1 MHDAASRGHPLQIAR
16 ADLTG
21 IPHRIS
27 VAHGAREQI
36 GHRFDAAMRMQ
47 RETRLVIGG
56 IFRLE
61 MIQQQKRI
69 EVIQCMRA
77 DAAFEPN
84 AGAFDDRLRLDDF
97 GNFSRCLIHDWTS

>member
-1 MHDAASRGHPLQIAR
+1 MHDAAPRGHPLQVAR
-16 ADLTG
+16 PNLAG
-21 IPHRIS
+21 ISHRIPMTN
-27 VAHGAREQI
+27 GARQQVR
-36 GHRFDAAMRMQ
+36 HRFDAAMRMQ
-47 RETRLVIGG
+47 RKTRLVIGG

-69 EVIQCMRA
+69 EVIQRMRA

-97 GNFSRCLIHDWTS
+97 WKFFSLSRP